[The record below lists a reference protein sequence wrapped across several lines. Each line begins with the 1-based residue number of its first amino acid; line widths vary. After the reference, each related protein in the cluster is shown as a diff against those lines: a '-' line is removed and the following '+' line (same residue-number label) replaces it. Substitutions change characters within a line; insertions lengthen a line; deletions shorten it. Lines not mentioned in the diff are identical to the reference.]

1 MIARIRWG
9 MALGLPVMAL
19 GLWGML
25 IAQEPPRDR
34 GPTNPP
40 PPPPG
45 QGPSSHRPE
54 MHRGNPDRGP
64 QRGPDRRNSSSHL
77 PGSRGQWSKHRGPMP
92 FHKGPMPP
100 MMPPFAFKKVEPVAP
115 DKEVEAWIKVLAE
128 KMTDRHDQI
137 RESSR
142 KALVDLGGSAI
153 IPLRELTKNS
163 DSATAMAAKNV
174 IKRIEG
180 PSHNFM
186 KMSPAFHE
194 KNQFHI
200 RIESGKEGSV
210 SPRKMEVPLPGGGKA
225 NIEIRRQEPAKD
237 APKEAA
243 NPREGRRPGE
253 QPKAKD
259 QPRPEFRKDA
269 PRGEGPPNPER
280 ILANLKL
287 DPEKRKK
294 VEDILF
300 AQQQRMREFMEKN
313 RDASPEERQKLFPQI
328 REMQEGMMKAMREIL
343 SEEQL
348 RDLRNQM
355 PGFPGRPNA
364 PFNKGN

>member
-25 IAQEPPRDR
+25 IAQEPSRGR
-34 GPTNPP
+34 GPNNP

-45 QGPSSHRPE
+45 QAPSEHRPE
-54 MHRGNPDRGP
+54 MHRGKPDRGP
-64 QRGPDRRNSSSHL
+64 QRGPDRRNSSSQM
-77 PGSRGQWSKHRGPMP
+77 PGNRGHWSRQHGPAP

-153 IPLRELTKNS
+153 IPLRELTKSS
-163 DSATAMAAKNV
+163 DSATATAAKNV
-174 IKRIEG
+174 LKRIEG

-186 KMSPAFHE
+186 KMSPAFQG
-194 KNQFHI
+194 KGQFQI
-200 RIESGKEGSV
+200 RIEGGKDGSE
-210 SPRKMEVPLPGGGKA
+210 SRRKMEVPLPGAGKA
-225 NIEIRRQEPAKD
+225 NNEIRRPEPAKD
-237 APKEAA
+237 APKEVG

-313 RDASPEERQKLFPQI
+313 RNASPEERQKLFPQI